1 MTAPALP
8 DAATHRV
15 QRAAQK
21 IRERAGSPNLRVLE
35 ISTNDLGG
43 VPIAA
48 VVLDG
53 QGEVLYE
60 TLIRTDLPIDPG
72 AQAVHGINGTM
83 LLGEPSFA
91 EAHEVLGRLLAPGLD
106 VLVWAAPF
114 IQASLNRGAAAEGL
128 PRLPVRHWQPG
139 LQILVT
145 EAHGTYS
152 HRRFDFL
159 DVSRRK
165 ALDGV
170 RLPGDAAP
178 EGTALGNAQR
188 TLAMLRHYA
197 GGHAAAHEA
206 DPVVEVAC
214 PGCGAPESLCECDG
228 QGRA

>member
-1 MTAPALP
+1 MTAALP
-8 DAATHRV
+8 DAATERG
-15 QRAAQK
+15 QRAART
-21 IRERAGSPNLRVLE
+21 IRELAASTKLRVLE

-48 VVLDG
+48 MVLDG
-53 QGEVLYE
+53 QGAALYE
-60 TLIRTDLPIDPG
+60 TLIRTDRPIDPA
-72 AQAVHGINGTM
+72 AQAVHGISATM

-91 EAHEVLGRLLAPGLD
+91 EAHEVLGRLLAPGHD

-128 PRLPVRHWQPG
+128 PRLPFKHWQPG
-139 LQILVT
+139 LQMLVT

-159 DVSRRK
+159 DVPRRK
-165 ALDGV
+165 ALQGV

-188 TLAMLRHYA
+188 TLAMLQHYA
-197 GGHAAAHEA
+197 GGHAAVQEPE
-206 DPVVEVAC
+206 PVVELHC

-228 QGRA
+228 QGRT

>member
-1 MTAPALP
+1 MTTPALP
-8 DAATHRV
+8 DAAIYRAHRAD
-15 QRAAQK
+15 RK
-21 IRERAGSPNLRVLE
+21 IRELADSPNLRVLE
-35 ISTNDLGG
+35 ISTNNLGG

-53 QGEVLYE
+53 QGAVLYE
-60 TLIRTDLPIDPG
+60 TLIRTDLPIDDG
-72 AQAVHGINGTM
+72 AQAVHGISASM

-91 EAHEVLGRLLAPGLD
+91 EAHEILGQLLVPGLD

-128 PRLPVRHWQPG
+128 PRLPFRHWQPG

-165 ALDGV
+165 ALEGV
-170 RLPGDAAP
+170 TLPADVAP

-197 GGHAAAHEA
+197 VGRVAVQE
-206 DPVVEVAC
+206 PERIVELNC

-228 QGRA
+228 KGRA